1 MVACCT
7 SPDGVKVDQILAS
20 TIFPVSEFTK
30 STGCII
36 RAVFAGEPSN
46 YEVILTYNGEDNYT
60 ITTRSV
66 YDACFV
72 AVRWSIKHNNNPL

>member
-30 STGCII
+30 SEGRSIY
-36 RAVFAGEPSN
+36 AVFAKEPSN
-46 YEVILTYNGEDNYT
+46 YEVILTYTGGNKYT
-60 ITTRSV
+60 ITTRSGF
-66 YDACFV
+66 DACYV
-72 AVRWSIKHNNNPL
+72 AVR